1 MSFNEKSI
9 RPYILYVFPKFFVT
23 FLFSNLSIP
32 PWFAEG
38 SAQYQDGKLGYDSR
52 DSHRDM
58 LLRTRL
64 ESDSWLSLKE
74 MSSFSS
80 KNGLEREL
88 VYNQGFAFVNYLA
101 DRFGEEGLREWTR
114 AAYAGRR
121 PCNAGLDH

>member
-1 MSFNEKSI
+1 MG
-9 RPYILYVFPKFFVT
+9 LVT
-23 FLFSNLSIP
+23 LPFSNLSIP

-88 VYNQGFAFVNYLA
+88 VYNQGFAFVDYLV
-101 DRFGEEGLREWTR
+101 DRFCEEVLGASIREASCGRSHMQQVMRLR
-114 AAYAGRR
+114 
-121 PCNAGLDH
+121 